1 MNNGYEEAFGAR
13 PLKRI
18 VNRELETK
26 LAKKLLNNEIK
37 YNQKVIIDCVNN
49 EIVIK

>member
-1 MNNGYEEAFGAR
+1 MKKPVR

-37 YNQKVIIDCVNN
+37 YGDKVTVDCVNN
-49 EIVIK
+49 EIAIK